1 MGRVISRRCRGVAA
15 AGGALGYTGFL
26 YSPSPTPTLPMPDPV
41 TRPDRAYPE
50 PGLGA
55 ALASD
60 ERRRTLQCPSRTA
73 SAEPIGALGG
83 PAGRRHQP
91 LPRPCWSVPAGFPSP
106 AADDEDAAIDLNDLL
121 APHPE
126 ACFLLRVRGC
136 SMEDAGIDDGDLLLV
151 DRALEPSHG
160 RIVIAVVDGEFTVKR
175 LRRQGAVVRLE
186 AAHAQYPAIAFQAGQ
201 ELQVWGV
208 VTRVIKRV

>member
-1 MGRVISRRCRGVAA
+1 
-15 AGGALGYTGFL
+15 
-26 YSPSPTPTLPMPDPV
+26 MPDPV
-41 TRPDRAYPE
+41 TRPARACPE

-55 ALASD
+55 ALAGD
-60 ERRRTLQCPSRTA
+60 DRRRTLQCHSRTA
-73 SAEPIGALGG
+73 SAEPLGALRG
-83 PAGRRHQP
+83 PAGRCHQP

-106 AADDEDAAIDLNDLL
+106 AEDDRDAAIDLNDLL

-136 SMEDAGIDDGDLLLV
+136 SMVDAGIDDGDLLLV

-175 LRRQGAVVRLE
+175 LHRQAQVVRLE
-186 AAHAQYPAIAFQAGQ
+186 AAHAQYPAIELKDGQ

-208 VTRVIKRV
+208 VTRVIKTV